1 MSNISSII
9 SSHNKILLRPK
20 TTKNGFSCRT
30 RKNCLLQHQ
39 CLTSNKIYQADVV
52 KNANKGTKNYLGLA
66 ETSFKTRFLNHNKDL
81 NHEQY
86 KKAQNCQNI
95 YGC

>member
-1 MSNISSII
+1 M
-9 SSHNKILLRPK
+9 
-20 TTKNGFSCRT
+20 
-30 RKNCLLQHQ
+30 
-39 CLTSNKIYQADVV
+39 YQADVV
-52 KNANKGTKNYLGLA
+52 KNANKVTKNYLGLA